1 MKSLVTIA
9 AALALAAVALV
20 PALRAEDGPAP
31 APAAEKPAPAKASAE
46 EIARHVRDLGSTEF
60 EVRDRAY
67 DALRKLGADAEPAL
81 REALKSDDLQIK
93 ISAERLLAERRAP
106 AKADR
111 SLETDDGWPRSRAE
125 ELLRRLAES
134 GRVDLPPEALEAI
147 RRAAELQRLD
157 LHERFAKIRAEADR
171 ALGEIRLHAEPG
183 PSTGRAVVRTNDE
196 TLSYEKA
203 ADGKIRVSIAKDGE
217 EAKTYETESLD
228 EMKTKHPEVYERV
241 KGFTSDGGV
250 IRLRLGVLA
259 GGDDA
264 PFGLWG
270 RLPAEDGGD
279 APFELGGLLRG
290 RLTLAPQGA
299 LGVHAEEVSDALRAQ
314 LGLAEGEGLVV
325 QAVIDGSLAARCGVK
340 PWDVVVAIDG
350 KRVGSAED
358 VRVHLEA
365 RKGEEPVSLTVVRAA
380 KRMALVETK

>member
-196 TLSYEKA
+196 TLSYEKS

-250 IRLRLGVLA
+250 IRLRFGALT

-264 PFGLWG
+264 PFELGG
-270 RLPAEDGGD
+270 RRLEDGGD

-290 RLTLAPQGA
+290 RLTPAPRVA
-299 LGVHAEEVSDALRAQ
+299 LGVHVEEVSDALRAQ

-350 KRVGSAED
+350 KRVGGAED
-358 VRVHLEA
+358 VRAHLEA